1 MVSGGLSQNAI
12 LEYPCHIPIETASGP
27 KKSGLPEA
35 SPTKSLNTHTHRDM
49 LSRNGFRH
57 GCHARRGHEYSRGGS
72 GGGLGGEARFGDK
85 GWQRT
90 TKRLI
95 SHDFLW
101 SLVLSFD
108 FLVFSSIFHD
118 FLAFSPLW
126 CHQTLLYREIPWNP
140 NWPWRFLAEKMIE
153 LQMGDFTEHDLFDQV
168 K

>member
-1 MVSGGLSQNAI
+1 MRNFAGTPMIFGANPWFPVD
-12 LEYPCHIPIETASGP
+12 YPRTQSLNIPVISLLKQPLVP
-27 KKSGLPEA
+27 KKVACRRLHQQRVW
-35 SPTKSLNTHTHRDM
+35 THTHRDM

-126 CHQTLLYREIPWNP
+126 CHQTWENP
-140 NWPWRFLAEKMIE
+140 GTQWWVFQPVM
-153 LQMGDFTEHDLFDQV
+153 
-168 K
+168 